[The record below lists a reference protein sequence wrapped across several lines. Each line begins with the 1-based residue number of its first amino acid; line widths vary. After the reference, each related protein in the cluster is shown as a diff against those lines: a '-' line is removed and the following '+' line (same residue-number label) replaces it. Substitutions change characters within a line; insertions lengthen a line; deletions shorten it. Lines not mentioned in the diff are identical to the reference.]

1 LSVKHE
7 EPLYGAVLAFNV
19 KPLPDAEQEAQ
30 NNKIPIFWNDI
41 IYNLMDEYVRWME
54 AEREAKARK
63 EFDPLMKPGKIEVM
77 EGYVFRRAKPAI
89 FGSKILAGQITP
101 NVNMVNGQGE
111 RLGRISQIQD
121 SGKAIPRADAG
132 MEVAV
137 AMPQPIL
144 GRHIKERDVLYV
156 DIPERDA
163 KLLRTK
169 FAARL
174 TETELQALME
184 LVEMKR
190 KTDVLWAV

>member
-1 LSVKHE
+1 V
-7 EPLYGAVLAFNV
+7 
-19 KPLPDAEQEAQ
+19 
-30 NNKIPIFWNDI
+30 
-41 IYNLMDEYVRWME
+41 
-54 AEREAKARK
+54 
-63 EFDPLMKPGKIEVM
+63 
-77 EGYVFRRAKPAI
+77 
-89 FGSKILAGQITP
+89 LAGQITP
-101 NVNMVNGQGE
+101 NVNMVNSQGE
-111 RLGRISQIQD
+111 KLGRISQIQD
-121 SGKAIPRADAG
+121 SGKAISRADAG

-174 TETELQALME
+174 TESELQALTE
-184 LVEMKR
+184 LVAMKR